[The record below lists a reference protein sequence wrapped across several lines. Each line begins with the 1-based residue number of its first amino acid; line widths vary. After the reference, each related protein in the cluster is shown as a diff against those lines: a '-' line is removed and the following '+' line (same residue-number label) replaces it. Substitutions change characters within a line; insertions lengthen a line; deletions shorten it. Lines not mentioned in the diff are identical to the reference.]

1 MTLHPMNEAA
11 TIKEPILR
19 ELLLAAEQVRATASG
34 RENGFALVFLVGN
47 AERTLATS
55 RGSVRLFASLDTAGA
70 FVRELGI
77 PRFEVDM
84 TSHQPGRL
92 RGARP
97 DRAEALRHTRT
108 KLQQQPLRFEH
119 GEATQQ

>member
-1 MTLHPMNEAA
+1 MNEQT
-11 TIKEPILR
+11 TIKEPLLR
-19 ELLLAAEQVRATASG
+19 ELISAAEQVRATAAG
-34 RENGFALVFLVGN
+34 REKGFALVFQVGN

-84 TSHQPGRL
+84 TCHRPGRL

-97 DRAEALRHTRT
+97 DRAAALRLTRT

-119 GEATQQ
+119 AEAT